1 MLAKIE
7 GRRRRGR
14 QRMRWLDG
22 VTESRDM
29 SLGKLM
35 SLGDGEGQGSLVYCS
50 PWGHRIRRDLVTE
63 QQHIQIT
70 IKV

>member
-1 MLAKIE
+1 
-7 GRRRRGR
+7 
-14 QRMRWLDG
+14 MRWLDG